1 MLSDIV
7 GQRRPMA
14 KIPDAADCR
23 RALGDIAAHTSVT
36 AAATAIVLW
45 HRRHGTRNAPSHDR
59 GREGQRYALESAMGH
74 LPERFA
80 SRRRPSCAITDPA
93 CHAGRL
99 RRWWNVKRLQ
109 WRGWQDPEESLDW
122 LEEYREWQRRWQAS
136 EPDIPVTNDFF
147 PFGEK
152 KR

>member
-1 MLSDIV
+1 
-7 GQRRPMA
+7 
-14 KIPDAADCR
+14 
-23 RALGDIAAHTSVT
+23 
-36 AAATAIVLW
+36 
-45 HRRHGTRNAPSHDR
+45 
-59 GREGQRYALESAMGH
+59 
-74 LPERFA
+74 
-80 SRRRPSCAITDPA
+80 
-93 CHAGRL
+93 
-99 RRWWNVKRLQ
+99 VKRLQ